1 MCGLWEWALTLGES
15 LSKDMYLVFPAL
27 SLQGGY
33 SRGQMVKGDAVSMAL
48 SAISKEIAL
57 VGNIKPNKQTGSN
70 KLLPMLA
77 QILDG

>member
-1 MCGLWEWALTLGES
+1 
-15 LSKDMYLVFPAL
+15 
-27 SLQGGY
+27 
-33 SRGQMVKGDAVSMAL
+33 MVKGDAVSMAL

-57 VGNIKPNKQTGSN
+57 VGNINPNKQTGSN